1 MTATLSE
8 LEEKLK
14 GIDEVSLLELLE
26 INSEMLIERFPD
38 LIDENIDKLREVL
51 E

>member
-1 MTATLSE
+1 MTDTLSE

-26 INSEMLIERFPD
+26 INSEMLIERFHD

>member
-1 MTATLSE
+1 MTDTLSE